1 MKAKLTKNERNWI
14 LYDVANS
21 AFIMLIATIIPIY
34 FKYLLSL
41 DGLENMALVYMGY
54 TTSTVTLILAVLGP
68 ILGTISDNSKI
79 KLPIF
84 LTLVLFGVISCA
96 LLSIPMYWLAFLI
109 IFCMA
114 KLGCSSSIIFYD
126 SMLGDITEE
135 EKLDKVS
142 SLGYAFGYIGS
153 CIPFTV
159 CIVLVLL
166 SQAKNPIIPFQTAIT
181 ISFIITAAWWL
192 LLSIPLLKCYKQ
204 KKTEDRER
212 VTVKNTFKGLWN
224 TLKDIAKTKYILIFL
239 IAFFFY
245 IDAVY
250 TIIDLATSYG
260 ADLGFGTTD
269 LLIALLVTQII
280 AFPSTIVFG
289 KLSSKISVN
298 KLLIVCISAYV
309 VIGIVAVLMYEAW
322 VFWLLAVLVGL
333 FQGAIQ
339 ALSRSYFTKIVP
351 EDKRASYFSVLDIC
365 GKSSSALG
373 AFLVSTITL
382 ATGNSHIGVAVLPVM
397 LVVGLVLFIIAD
409 RKYKKSKKNND
420 EEAANE

>member
-1 MKAKLTKNERNWI
+1 MKEKLTRKEKNWI

-34 FKYLLSL
+34 FDYLLSI
-41 DGLENMALVYMGY
+41 DGKGNAMVYMGY
-54 TTSTVTLILAVLGP
+54 TTSAVTLILAILGP

-84 LTLVLFGVISCA
+84 LTLVLFGVTSCV
-96 LLSIPMYWLAFLI
+96 LLSIPMHWLAFLI
-109 IFCMA
+109 IFSMA
-114 KLGCSSSIIFYD
+114 KLGCNSSIIFYD

-135 EKLDKVS
+135 KKLDKVS

-153 CIPFTV
+153 CIPFV
-159 CIVLVLL
+159 ICIVLVLL
-166 SQAKNPIIPFQTAIT
+166 SQAQNPILPFQTAIT
-181 ISFIITAAWWL
+181 VSFLLTAAWWL
-192 LLSIPLLKCYKQ
+192 ILSLPLIKSYKQ
-204 KKTEDRER
+204 NKADQREK
-212 VTVKNTFKGLWN
+212 VSIKNTFKGLWN

-260 ADLGFGTTD
+260 ADLGFDKTG
-269 LLIALLVTQII
+269 LLIALLVTQVV
-280 AFPSTIVFG
+280 AFPSTLVFG

-298 KLLIVCISAYV
+298 KLLIVCISAYI
-309 VIGIVAVLMYEAW
+309 VIGVVAVLMYEAW

-382 ATGNSHIGVAVLPVM
+382 ATNNSHIGVAILPVM
-397 LVVGLVLFIIAD
+397 LVVGLILFIIAD
-409 RKYKKSKKNND
+409 RKYNKSKKNEN
-420 EEAANE
+420 EAAND